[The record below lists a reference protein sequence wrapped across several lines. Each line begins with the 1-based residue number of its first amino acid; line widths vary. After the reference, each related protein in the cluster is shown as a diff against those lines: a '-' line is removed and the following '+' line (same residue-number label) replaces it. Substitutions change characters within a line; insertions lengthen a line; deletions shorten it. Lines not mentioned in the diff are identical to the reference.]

1 MLKRLAFSIVS
12 LLPDSR
18 SRVNVG
24 QQWLRVKFAKML
36 LKANSDPFNV
46 ETGAKV
52 DWSYTS
58 VGKGSTLGKRCK
70 IEGADIGCHVMMG
83 EDVVIFR
90 RNHRFDC
97 VDVPMALQGFSSDEL
112 VYVEDD
118 VWIGSRV
125 IILPGIRIGCGSI
138 IGAGSVVTKDVLPFT
153 IVAGNPA
160 RFIRNRLQ

>member
-1 MLKRLAFSIVS
+1 MLKRLAFRIVS

-18 SRVNVG
+18 SRVNIG
-24 QQWLRVKFAKML
+24 QQWLRVNVAKML

-46 ETGAKV
+46 ERGAKV

-70 IEGADIGCHVMMG
+70 IEGADIGCYVMMG
-83 EDVVIFR
+83 EDVLILR
-90 RNHRFDC
+90 RNHRFDNLN
-97 VDVPMALQGFSSDEL
+97 VPMALQGFSCDKL
-112 VYVEDD
+112 VNIDDD

-125 IILPGIRIGCGSI
+125 IILPGVRIGRGSI
-138 IGAGSVVTKDVLPFT
+138 IGAGSVVTKDVSPFT

-160 RFIRNRLQ
+160 RYIKNRH